1 MQDFDGPPGSLP
13 RSPASRPG
21 PTQRQ
26 RRPSIHGPPPSLYYQ
41 PPQTQLLRLKGNEVS
56 ALTTAVVEGNAGIV
70 EQFLQRGLDPD
81 FVPPGPTGESLLMM
95 AASKQQ
101 AYIVQLLLNY
111 HASVY
116 KKDKQGYPAIVHALF
131 QAVDTDVTEVLR
143 LLLEA
148 NADTNILVGNL
159 SPLTIAV
166 SQGNAEAVKLF
177 LEYGASPNYPEVGV
191 RPIMVASVR
200 KDPIK
205 LMELLLSYGA
215 DVDAQ
220 TKEGDTAL
228 MILLDSQDSN
238 RHRIGP
244 SVASFLVDTAGA
256 NVQIRN
262 EAGKSAR
269 DIAIANGWSS
279 DVISLL

>member
-1 MQDFDGPPGSLP
+1 M
-13 RSPASRPG
+13 
-21 PTQRQ
+21 
-26 RRPSIHGPPPSLYYQ
+26 
-41 PPQTQLLRLKGNEVS
+41 S

-131 QAVDTDVTEVLR
+131 QAGDTDVTEVLR

-177 LEYGASPNYPEVGV
+177 LEHGASPNYPEVGV

-205 LMELLLSYGA
+205 LMVLLLSYGA